1 MTEQVLTAIFSD
13 DIKDEIIDTLMALQ
27 GLSGFSLGQIDGYS
41 RKHSQYDLKEQ
52 VAGYRRMWRAE
63 VLHRH
68 EQERELLLALEE
80 TSRASHLRYWVMP
93 LQVCGTFGDGDG

>member
-1 MTEQVLTAIFSD
+1 MNEQLLTAIFSD

-41 RKHSQYDLKEQ
+41 RQHSEYDLKEQ

-63 VLHRH
+63 ILHRQ
-68 EQERELLLALEE
+68 EQERELLLALEG
-80 TSRASHLRYWVMP
+80 TSKASHLRYWVMP
-93 LQVCGTFGDGDG
+93 LTVSGSFG